1 MMMMLGQATMGLDP
15 ATVGTII
22 GGIIAALIGGGL
34 IGKKS
39 GKTEGKAE
47 GRAEAMQ
54 IGPQPFMI
62 ELKEQFIT
70 RREFDQLAGMVAV
83 NNTEIKGL
91 FKETMQAI
99 AAQNTALTKKIEN
112 QNARLTQDLKEV
124 SAVDWDGRKAIWEQ
138 VNLQREGLAAIKAN
152 SNVAGEIGKLAEALN
167 PHIKVQPTHPN
178 KA

>member
-1 MMMMLGQATMGLDP
+1 MMMMLGQTTMGLDP

-22 GGIIAALIGGGL
+22 GGIIAALVGGGI
-34 IGKKS
+34 IGKRS

-47 GRAEAMQ
+47 GKAEALQ

-112 QNARLTQDLKEV
+112 QNARLTQDIKEMGTG
-124 SAVDWDGRKAIWEQ
+124 DYQGRKAIWEQ
-138 VNLQREGLAAIKAN
+138 VNHQREDLAAIKAT
-152 SNVAGEIGKLAEALN
+152 SNVAGEIGKLAEALS
-167 PHIKVQPTHPN
+167 PQTKVQPTHPN
-178 KA
+178 KS